1 MNKHGIRLISFILAL
16 FSFIMIFQNLMN
28 DQQQLPLGTTEQLV
42 LNIAETGTTK
52 EQLISELDNITNKHN
67 ATLVKVVIPSDE
79 YKNKKFNLSKYV
91 SDNNISKVL
100 FLYEGGSSMFDQ
112 YDYDFEGRVK

>member
-16 FSFIMIFQNLMN
+16 FSFIMIFQNIMN

-67 ATLVKVVIPSDE
+67 ATRRIPCNINHRTSHIKDTVHAGNQCDSVNRKSD
-79 YKNKKFNLSKYV
+79 
-91 SDNNISKVL
+91 
-100 FLYEGGSSMFDQ
+100 
-112 YDYDFEGRVK
+112 

>member
-1 MNKHGIRLISFILAL
+1 
-16 FSFIMIFQNLMN
+16 MN

-67 ATLVKVVIPSDE
+67 ATLVKVVI
-79 YKNKKFNLSKYV
+79 KKTSFTLEMRNQ
-91 SDNNISKVL
+91 KVL
-100 FLYEGGSSMFDQ
+100 TLLLIMIILNGC
-112 YDYDFEGRVK
+112 RI

>member
-16 FSFIMIFQNLMN
+16 FSFIMIFQNIMN

-52 EQLISELDNITNKHN
+52 DRKS
-67 ATLVKVVIPSDE
+67 VV
-79 YKNKKFNLSKYV
+79 
-91 SDNNISKVL
+91 
-100 FLYEGGSSMFDQ
+100 
-112 YDYDFEGRVK
+112 

>member
-79 YKNKKFNLSKYV
+79 YFSKKHI
-91 SDNNISKVL
+91 ISCDFGLKSRR
-100 FLYEGGSSMFDQ
+100 EMGKMGHIERGCFDQ
-112 YDYDFEGRVK
+112 WH

>member
-1 MNKHGIRLISFILAL
+1 
-16 FSFIMIFQNLMN
+16 MN

-79 YKNKKFNLSKYV
+79 YKNKKIKKICISVRKRHCCNYAVVLSK
-91 SDNNISKVL
+91 
-100 FLYEGGSSMFDQ
+100 
-112 YDYDFEGRVK
+112 

>member
-79 YKNKKFNLSKYV
+79 YKNKKDIIDMDEMKRS
-91 SDNNISKVL
+91 
-100 FLYEGGSSMFDQ
+100 
-112 YDYDFEGRVK
+112 